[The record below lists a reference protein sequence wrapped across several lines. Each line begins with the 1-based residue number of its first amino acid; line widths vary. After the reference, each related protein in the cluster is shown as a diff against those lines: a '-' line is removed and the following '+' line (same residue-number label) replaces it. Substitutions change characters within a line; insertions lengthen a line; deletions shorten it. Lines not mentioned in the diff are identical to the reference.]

1 MKLKI
6 MLLFVAIAL
15 VMMTAAA
22 PAYAVSRIL
31 PGKACNPGQADFGAP
46 PIFEFGGQCHLV
58 SRE

>member
-1 MKLKI
+1 MKLKT

-22 PAYAVSRIL
+22 PAYAVERTIS
-31 PGKACNPGQADFGAP
+31 GKACNPGRADFGAP
-46 PIFEFGGQCHLV
+46 TIFEFGGQCHLV